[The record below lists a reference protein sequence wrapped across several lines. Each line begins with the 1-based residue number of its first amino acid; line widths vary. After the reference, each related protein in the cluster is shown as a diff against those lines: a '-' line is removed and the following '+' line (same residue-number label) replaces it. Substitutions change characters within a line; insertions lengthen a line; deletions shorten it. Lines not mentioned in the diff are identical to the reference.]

1 MSPIA
6 CQSQGNGMLRV
17 TNAGATIAPNLL
29 VSLSQ
34 LFERSIPRQR
44 GWGMDWPSPKPSPL
58 A

>member
-17 TNAGATIAPNLL
+17 ANAGATIAPNLL

-44 GWGMDWPSPKPSPL
+44 GWGLDWLSPKPSPL